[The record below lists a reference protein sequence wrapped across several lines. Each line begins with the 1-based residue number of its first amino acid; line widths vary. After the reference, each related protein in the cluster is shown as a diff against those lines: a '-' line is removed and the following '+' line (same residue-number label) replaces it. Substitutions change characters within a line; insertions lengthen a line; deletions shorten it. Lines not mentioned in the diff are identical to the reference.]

1 MITVAGEALID
12 IVVDGSGSVTALPG
26 GGPLN
31 VVRGSARLG
40 GECQFLGRLSDDAF
54 GRQLLATL
62 HADDV
67 AVLVGDLVAAPT
79 TLAIAAV
86 DGSGVADYR
95 FYLDGTSAGHLETD
109 DIPPSLI
116 PELDMLMLGGLGLV
130 LEPMAS
136 TLLEMLSSLCPQ
148 TLVLLDPNCR
158 APAIHD
164 LAAYRGVIAD
174 VCNRADLV
182 KLSVDDLAVLDP
194 GRPPSTAARAI
205 LQRGPLAALV
215 TDGPAPVVIHT
226 ARAQLEVP
234 VPSVKVVD
242 TVGSGDAFAAAF
254 LTWWSSRA
262 YSRDDLGNEDLLHEA
277 VTAAVEVSALTCMRA
292 GAEPPRIPDWTANPT
307 AAAELIAAWS
317 GTRESLA
324 PRGATQLGS
333 G

>member
-12 IVVDGSGSVTALPG
+12 IVADRSGSVTALPG

-54 GRQLLATL
+54 GRRLLATL

-67 AVLVGDLVAAPT
+67 AVLVAAPVAAPT

-86 DGSGVADYR
+86 DESGVADYR

-109 DIPPSLI
+109 DIAPSLI
-116 PELDMLMLGGLGLV
+116 PELEVLMLGGLGLV

-136 TLLEMLSSLCPQ
+136 TLLEMLSSLWPQ

-164 LAAYRGVIAD
+164 LAVYRGVIAD
-174 VCNRADLV
+174 ACNRSDVV
-182 KLSVDDLAVLDP
+182 KVSVDDLAVLDP
-194 GRPPSTAARAI
+194 DSSPLTAARAI
-205 LQRGPLAALV
+205 LQSGPCAVIV
-215 TDGPAPVVIHT
+215 TDGPAPVAIHT
-226 ARAQLEVP
+226 AEAQLEVP

-262 YSRDDLGNEDLLHEA
+262 YSRQDLANGDLLHAA

-292 GAEPPRIPDWTANPT
+292 GAEPPSIPDWTSNPT
-307 AAAELIAAWS
+307 AAADLIAAWS
-317 GTRESLA
+317 GTRESLGQ
-324 PRGATQLGS
+324 RRATRLGS